1 LDSNNFLIDVSNGGS
16 ATPASV
22 MMPDMSSGGV
32 ISKAGFITL
41 MSSGAVFLPA
51 TPVT

>member
-22 MMPDMSSGGV
+22 MMPDMSSGGHPV
-32 ISKAGFITL
+32 LL
-41 MSSGAVFLPA
+41 MKYYNHFFMFYKV
-51 TPVT
+51 